1 MFTCAKRKSFQNEM
15 VDNLRHLDETS
26 NKLLKGGHFK
36 EAIYCINFALQRRKE
51 LFGNS
56 HAFNLSC
63 LNSAATFIHIAMNPN
78 HDMNTKSRISLLG
91 RAEELSQSNDTSK
104 IVVWYN
110 LAKLYQLKN
119 DLNLAYK
126 YLKMALGS
134 QSSPRENKDHELSI
148 ELHLNM
154 TSVLSE
160 LNKHKMAL
168 CHAKLA
174 LALVEGYIAN
184 QQEQHIL
191 RTETIDGKE
200 DSTHIM
206 VSLENISRNWLEIL
220 ALSYYNVGTQYEHL
234 NDLKASSDA
243 YECGVKVAALLLDDC
258 DIKRDLEVA
267 HQDLK
272 TRILDD
278 EATNDD

>member
-1 MFTCAKRKSFQNEM
+1 M

-26 NKLLKGGHFK
+26 NKLLKGGHVR

-91 RAEELSQSNDTSK
+91 RAEELSQSNDMSK

-110 LAKLYQLKN
+110 LAKLHQLEN
-119 DLNLAYK
+119 DLKLAYK

-134 QSSPRENKDHELSI
+134 KSSQRECNDHQLSI

-154 TSVLSE
+154 ASILSK
-160 LNKHKMAL
+160 LNKHKMSL
-168 CHAKLA
+168 CHAKVA
-174 LALVEGYIAN
+174 LTLVEEYIAN
-184 QQEQHIL
+184 EQEQQVL
-191 RTETIDGKE
+191 RKEKIDGREE

-220 ALSYYNVGTQYEHL
+220 AVSYYNVGTQYEHL
-234 NDLKASSDA
+234 KDLKASSDA
-243 YECGVKVAALLLDDC
+243 YECGVKVAALLIGDC
-258 DIKRDLEVA
+258 DIKRELEVA

-272 TRILDD
+272 TRMIDD